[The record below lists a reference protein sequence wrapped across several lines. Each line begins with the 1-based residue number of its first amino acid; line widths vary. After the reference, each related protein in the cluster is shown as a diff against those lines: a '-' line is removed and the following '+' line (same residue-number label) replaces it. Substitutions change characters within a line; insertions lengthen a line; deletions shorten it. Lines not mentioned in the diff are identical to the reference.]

1 MMLPWLVRMS
11 VYGLYGYLS
20 CVHAMDA
27 TTTAGAEV
35 TDGNGRND
43 VGVGAV
49 VIG

>member
-1 MMLPWLVRMS
+1 MS
-11 VYGLYGYLS
+11 VCGYMR
-20 CVHAMDA
+20 CVQTVHAIDA